1 MTNLVVIGKQ
11 NIGRFEFTG
20 IEGGFGADKRAVTVK
35 DIAAIHGK
43 EVKYINK
50 QINSNRRRFINGVD
64 LIDFKT
70 SASNE
75 PVLEQ
80 LFSKAEIGNANNL
93 FILSERGYAKLL
105 KILEDDTAWELYD
118 QLVDSYFNMRE
129 RIKTSKPRKKAI
141 NTVFR
146 QEMSIAKTLSETL
159 NVNLGIACSVAIQR
173 TEAKTGESLGEYT
186 KLLPPAEH
194 ETGYLI
200 PSQIGQKFNLSA
212 VKVNQVLVDKGL
224 QAKDGK
230 KWRMTEAGKQYGE
243 VIPFTASNGHTD
255 YQLKWN
261 ERVLEVFGAKD
272 NIVLSCRSGEGSL
285 VP

>member
-20 IEGGFGADKRAVTVK
+20 IEGGFGEGKRAMTVK
-35 DIAAIHGK
+35 DIAEIHGK
-43 EVKYINK
+43 EVKHVNELINRNIK
-50 QINSNRRRFINGVD
+50 RFHSGTDILDLKVVVLNDHNFAVRLTDFGFSNMQI
-64 LIDFKT
+64 
-70 SASNE
+70 
-75 PVLEQ
+75 
-80 LFSKAEIGNANNL
+80 SKSPNL

-118 QLVDSYFNMRE
+118 QLVDSYFNMRA
-129 RIKTSKPRKKAI
+129 KLKATQPRKKAI

-146 QEMSIAKTLSETL
+146 QEMSMAKTLADTL
-159 NVNLGIACSVAIQR
+159 DVNLGIACSVAIQR
-173 TEAKTGESLGEYT
+173 TEAKTGESLDEYT

-224 QAKDGK
+224 QVKDGK

-243 VIPFTASNGHTD
+243 VIPFTAPNGHTD

-272 NIVLSCRSGEGSL
+272 NVVSIV
-285 VP
+285 